1 MQSFHPVWL
10 LIPSSFL
17 LVFRLVHIL
26 DLAFENASLITSPSS
41 LTRTIENDI
50 RAILGKADL
59 PIEFWPEAVQSDVYV
74 RNRIRNSP
82 EVNR

>member
-1 MQSFHPVWL
+1 MGSRLVRRVQPSSGALAPLAQFRANVQSFHPVWF

-41 LTRTIENDI
+41 LT
-50 RAILGKADL
+50 
-59 PIEFWPEAVQSDVYV
+59 S
-74 RNRIRNSP
+74 
-82 EVNR
+82 